1 MVSPDRVWPSVGLRR
16 LSRRHDQVA
25 SLRLDCRRPAWAHA
39 RTRALTGG
47 HETAERDAN
56 VTVRPRRGMRAAAD
70 ARLSAGG
77 WNVTSGF
84 LLGIAMGVVVLGGI
98 VLIGM
103 TRERRARG
111 GKR

>member
-1 MVSPDRVWPSVGLRR
+1 
-16 LSRRHDQVA
+16 
-25 SLRLDCRRPAWAHA
+25 
-39 RTRALTGG
+39 
-47 HETAERDAN
+47 
-56 VTVRPRRGMRAAAD
+56 MRAAAD

-103 TRERRARG
+103 IRERRARG